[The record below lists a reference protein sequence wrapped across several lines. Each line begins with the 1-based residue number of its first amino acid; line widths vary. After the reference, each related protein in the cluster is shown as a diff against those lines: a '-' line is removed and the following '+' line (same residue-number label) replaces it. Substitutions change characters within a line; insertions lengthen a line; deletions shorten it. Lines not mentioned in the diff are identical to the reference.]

1 MQVKLNRNQPE
12 RIFRCNAN
20 HVVTLADDQGEVYE
34 AVDGMALED
43 FLAAIN
49 ELPDVT
55 TELAK
60 RKVENSAG
68 LHLVKR

>member
-1 MQVKLNRNQPE
+1 MRVELNRSQLE

-20 HVVTLADDQGEVYE
+20 HVVTLAHDQGEVYE

-49 ELPDVT
+49 DLPELKAEP
-55 TELAK
+55 AK
-60 RKVENSAG
+60 SKADNYAG

>member
-1 MQVKLNRNQPE
+1 MELSRSQLE

-34 AVDGMALED
+34 AVDGMAFED
-43 FLAAIN
+43 FLTALS
-49 ELPDVT
+49 ELPNV
-55 TELAK
+55 EAK
-60 RKVENSAG
+60 PRRRADNCAG